1 MRRYLL
7 DTNHAARLVTLN
19 QPLRQKVFEHVVLG
33 DEFYIAMP
41 ALTEI
46 PFGVSLLPRAAA
58 NLEEWYRLEQTLGIV
73 ALTQQDAK
81 QAAYL
86 QVELRR
92 QGRQIGTI
100 DAQIAVMA
108 LRENFTLL
116 TTDRDFDA
124 IWALER
130 ENWVS
135 G

>member
-7 DTNHAARLVTLN
+7 DTNHAARLVTIS
-19 QPLRQKVFEHVVLG
+19 QPLRQKIFEHVGLG
-33 DEFYIAMP
+33 NEFYIAIP

-46 PFGVSLLPRAAA
+46 LFGVSLLPRAVV
-58 NLEEWYRLEQTLGIV
+58 NLEEWYRLEQILGVV
-73 ALTQQDAK
+73 ALTQQDAR

-92 QGRQIGTI
+92 RGRQIGTI
-100 DAQIAVMA
+100 DAQIAVIA